1 MWMTLMIPIM
11 TMTLMIPIM
20 TMTLMITI
28 MTMTTSRTRAHSYGA
43 LSVATSIGDKSTTS
57 SMWRDRF

>member
-1 MWMTLMIPIM
+1 MITIM
-11 TMTLMIPIM
+11 R
-20 TMTLMITI
+20 MTLMITI
-28 MTMTTSRTRAHSYGA
+28 MTMTTSRTRTHSYGA

>member
-1 MWMTLMIPIM
+1 MRMTLMLTIRSMSLMITIM
-11 TMTLMIPIM
+11 TMTS
-20 TMTLMITI
+20 MITI

>member
-1 MWMTLMIPIM
+1 MLISLTVMSMTSMLMIMTSMLMIM
-11 TMTLMIPIM
+11 TMM
-20 TMTLMITI
+20 
-28 MTMTTSRTRAHSYGA
+28 TSRTRTHSYGA

>member
-1 MWMTLMIPIM
+1 MSMTLMLMIM
-11 TMTLMIPIM
+11 TSMLMI
-20 TMTLMITI
+20 MTLMITI